1 MQISLHGRCHQ
12 LRLPVGQRLRPRCRC
27 RAGRC
32 GTCRC
37 KVAQGKVVMHNNLV
51 LLQQEVDDGW
61 VLACQAEADAPWLDI
76 CFDHGAKPV
85 SPSCAH

>member
-1 MQISLHGRCHQ
+1 M
-12 LRLPVGQRLRPRCRC
+12 
-27 RAGRC
+27 
-32 GTCRC
+32 
-37 KVAQGKVVMHNNLV
+37 AQGKVVMHNNLV